1 MMKKSVPIPIAEM
14 NKLNFRPKVSTRKKM
29 KMESEAQMEIREMG
43 YGDADILQH
52 PFGYVSCGS

>member
-1 MMKKSVPIPIAEM
+1 MWLTARLEEETAVM
-14 NKLNFRPKVSTRKKM
+14 RKKM